1 MQKNLSL
8 KAQVFLCLYSM
19 KIKSSLGNEVE
30 DRTGV
35 HQGKLTTDNFDFR
48 RVLVCVACDDVHL
61 SCKCPVCHIGW

>member
-1 MQKNLSL
+1 MQFGISLSY
-8 KAQVFLCLYSM
+8 LYSM

-48 RVLVCVACDDVHL
+48 RVLNNAAKKSPTVDPSTIYNLGA
-61 SCKCPVCHIGW
+61 

>member
-1 MQKNLSL
+1 MTN
-8 KAQVFLCLYSM
+8 VILYSM

-48 RVLVCVACDDVHL
+48 RVL
-61 SCKCPVCHIGW
+61 PF